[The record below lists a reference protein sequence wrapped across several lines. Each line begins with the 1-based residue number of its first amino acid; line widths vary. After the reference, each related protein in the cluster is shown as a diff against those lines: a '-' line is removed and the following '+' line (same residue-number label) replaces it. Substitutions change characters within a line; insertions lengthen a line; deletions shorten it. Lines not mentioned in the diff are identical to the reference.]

1 MIGIVIVSHSPT
13 LAEGVRELARQ
24 MMQNEVPL
32 AVAGGIDDPDNP
44 IGTDSMKVYEAIQSV
59 YSDEGVIVLMD
70 LGSAVLSAETALEFL
85 DPEQRANVYLTPAPL
100 IEGAVAAVT
109 SASIGLPVAQ
119 VLEEARSALA
129 AKAEQLQPLLGE
141 AASAPPPPEAAAPLP
156 AEGLELTL
164 TVTNRLGLHARPAA
178 RFVGLAGSF
187 QSEIWVSKGDKTA
200 NARSLNKV
208 TTLDIRQG
216 DTITIRASGP
226 DAGEALAA
234 IKALADDNFGDPPDD
249 KLPEEVAPPPP
260 APSAEAG
267 VLTGLGVS
275 AGYAVGPVG
284 RFETRIPE
292 IVARSVEDPAAERER
307 LRAATEAARRE
318 IRDLRDRT
326 ARMAGE
332 EEAAIFEAHEMFLDD
347 PELEERVWQILSG
360 ERLNAEV
367 AWHRVIEQAAAE
379 FRALDNPYMQARAAD
394 VLDVGQRVLHHL
406 MGAKPATR
414 TLSAPSIVV
423 ADDLT
428 PSDTAQLDPALVL
441 GICTALG
448 GPTSHSAILSRALGI
463 PSIVGMGPAL
473 DALEDGQVVGIDGEA
488 GQLWPNPDEA
498 VIARLQAQRKQW
510 LQAQQQARAS
520 AQEKAATKDGHPIE
534 VAANVGGVH
543 DAGVAL
549 EYGAEGIG
557 LLRTEFLF
565 MNRDSA
571 PTEDE
576 QVSVYREIASAM
588 DSRPV
593 IIRTLDVGAD
603 KPLPYY
609 ELGEEA
615 NPFLGW
621 RGIRFCLDSPEILKT
636 QLRAVL
642 RVSAE
647 YPVRLMFPMISTL
660 EEVRRAKALLA
671 EVQAAL
677 RADHVPF
684 DEQMQVGIMIE
695 VPAAV
700 MTAPRM
706 AREVDFFSIGTNDLT
721 QYVMAADRG
730 NARVAGIAN
739 PLQPAVL
746 AMIAQVAQAAHDA
759 GIWAGMCGELAGNPL
774 AAPLLVGLGLDELSM
789 SAPSIPAVKEALRT
803 VTLEDTR
810 RTAAD
815 VLALST
821 LDEVL
826 AYLERPAE

>member
-24 MMQNEVPL
+24 MMQNDVPL

-44 IGTDSMKVYEAIQSV
+44 IGTDAMKVFEAIQSV
-59 YSDEGVIVLMD
+59 YSDDGVIVLMD
-70 LGSAVLSAETALEFL
+70 LGSAVLSAEAALEFL
-85 DPEQRANVYLTPAPL
+85 EPEQRANVYLTPAPL
-100 IEGAVAAVT
+100 IEGTVAAVT
-109 SASIGLPVAQ
+109 SASIGLPIEQ
-119 VLEEARSALA
+119 VLAEARDALT
-129 AKAEQLQPLLGE
+129 AKVEQLQPLLDE
-141 AASAPPPPEAAAPLP
+141 AAPAPPAVLEAALPP
-156 AEGLELTL
+156 AEGLELML

-187 QSEIWVSKGDKTA
+187 ESEIWVSKGDKTA
-200 NARSLNKV
+200 SARSLNKV

-226 DAGEALAA
+226 DAAEALAA
-234 IKALADDNFGDPPDD
+234 IKALADDNFGDPPDAEP
-249 KLPEEVAPPPP
+249 PEKVVPL
-260 APSAEAG
+260 APSAEGG

-275 AGYAVGPVG
+275 AGYAVGPVA
-284 RFETRIPE
+284 RFETRTLE
-292 IVARSVEDPAAERER
+292 IVARSVDDPAAERER
-307 LRAATEAARRE
+307 LHAAAEAARRE
-318 IRDLRDRT
+318 IRDLRNRT
-326 ARMAGE
+326 ARMASQ
-332 EEAAIFEAHEMFLDD
+332 EEAAIFEAHEMLLDD
-347 PELEERVWQILSG
+347 PELEERVWQILSE
-360 ERLNAEV
+360 ERLNAEA
-367 AWHRVIEQAAAE
+367 AWHQVIEQAAAE

-394 VLDVGQRVLHHL
+394 VLDVGQRVLRHL
-406 MGAKPATR
+406 LGEKPATR
-414 TLSAPSIVV
+414 TLSAPVIIV

-463 PSIVGMGPAL
+463 PSIVGMGPVL
-473 DALEDGQVVGIDGEA
+473 DTLEDGQLVGIDGEA

-498 VIARLQAQRKQW
+498 VIARLLAQRERW
-510 LQAQQQARAS
+510 LQAQQQARVS
-520 AQEKAATKDGHPIE
+520 AQEKAVTKDGHPIE

-543 DAGVAL
+543 DASVAR

-576 QVSVYREIASAM
+576 QIAAYHDIAVTM
-588 DSRPV
+588 DGRPV

-609 ELGEEA
+609 DLGEEA

-642 RVSAE
+642 RVGAE

-671 EVQAAL
+671 EVQADL
-677 RADHVPF
+677 RDAGIPF

-700 MTAPRM
+700 MAAPWM

-730 NARVAGIAN
+730 NTKVAGIAN

-746 AMIAQVAQAAHDA
+746 AMIAQVTRAAHDA
-759 GIWAGMCGELAGNPL
+759 GIWAGMCGELAGNAS

-789 SAPSIPAVKEALRT
+789 SAPSIPAVKEALRA
-803 VTLEDTR
+803 VTLEDAR
-810 RTAAD
+810 RMAAE
-815 VLALST
+815 VLALGT
-821 LDEVL
+821 LDQVL
-826 AYLERPAE
+826 AYLGQPSE